1 MNQICVLSIYVE
13 DIQTALKHYVDTLGF
28 SVDKEFTE
36 CIVRLK
42 NDGVTL
48 LLEQME
54 DNYPGR
60 PCVIPAVQVEN
71 LTEEISRLR
80 KLGVDLV
87 HERPQHFPA
96 GQFIA
101 CRDGS
106 GNMLEILQFNK

>member
-1 MNQICVLSIYVE
+1 VR
-13 DIQTALKHYVDTLGF
+13 HYVDSLGF
-28 SVDKEFTE
+28 SVDKEYTE
-36 CIVRLK
+36 CIIRLK

-54 DNYPGR
+54 GGYPGK

-71 LTEEISRLR
+71 LTEEINRLQ

-87 HERPQHFPA
+87 HNEPQSFPA

-106 GNMLEILQFNK
+106 GNMLEILQFS